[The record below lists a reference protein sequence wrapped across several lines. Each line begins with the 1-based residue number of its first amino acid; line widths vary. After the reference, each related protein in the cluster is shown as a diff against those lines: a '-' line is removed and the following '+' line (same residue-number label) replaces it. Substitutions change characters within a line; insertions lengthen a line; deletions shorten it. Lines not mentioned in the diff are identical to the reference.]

1 MVKASG
7 GIHRRTAL
15 ALAGGL
21 AFATLLQGHAFSQDA
36 YPSKSIKLIVPF
48 NAGGAADVVARL
60 VGDSMS
66 RRLGQSVVVENRAG
80 ATGATGSLAVARSA
94 PDGYNILMAVMS
106 SHAVVPATKK
116 DPAFDPIKD
125 FTPIVRIGNSV
136 QTLVVRKEFPAKN
149 LKEFIAYA
157 KANPG
162 KVSYASSGLASFPWL
177 GAKLVERA
185 AGIEMIHVPFPGDG
199 PAMNSVLTGHVDLL
213 FTPSAKS
220 YVEGGLVTALGVA
233 SRERMSSTPDW
244 PTLDESGLPGFT
256 LVSWVGFMGP
266 AGLPKP
272 IVDRLNKAV
281 NEALAE
287 PDIRQ
292 RLEQIG
298 YQVAGGSPEAFQAG
312 IQENIDAIRAL
323 NIKLD

>member
-7 GIHRRTAL
+7 GLHRRTAL
-15 ALAGGL
+15 ALTGAIAL
-21 AFATLLQGHAFSQDA
+21 STLLHGPAAAQDA
-36 YPSKSIKLIVPF
+36 YPSKSIRLIVPF

-60 VGDSMS
+60 VGDSLS
-66 RRLGQSVVVENRAG
+66 RRLGQTVIVENRAG
-80 ATGATGSLAVARSA
+80 ATGATGSLVVARAA

-106 SHAVVPATKK
+106 SHAVLPATKK

-136 QTLVVRKEFPAKN
+136 QTLVVRKDFPAKN
-149 LKEFIAYA
+149 LKDFIAYA

-162 KVSYASSGLASFPWL
+162 RVSYASSGLASFPWL

-199 PAMNSVLTGHVDLL
+199 PAMNSVLTGHVDML

-220 YVEGGLVTALGVA
+220 YVDGDLVQALGVA
-233 SRERMSSTPDW
+233 SLERAPATPDW
-244 PTLDESGLPGFT
+244 PTLNESGLPGFT

-272 IVDRLNKAV
+272 IVDKLNTAV
-281 NEALAE
+281 NDALAE

-292 RLEQIG
+292 RLDQIG
-298 YQVAGGSPEAFQAG
+298 YQVAGGTPESFQAG
-312 IQENIDAIRAL
+312 IQQNIDSIRAL
-323 NIKLD
+323 NFKLD

>member
-1 MVKASG
+1 MVKASVG
-7 GIHRRTAL
+7 LHRRIAL

-21 AFATLLQGHAFSQDA
+21 ALSTVLPGHGLADDI
-36 YPSKSIKLIVPF
+36 YPSKSIRLIVPF

-60 VGDSMS
+60 VGDSIS
-66 RRLGQSVVVENRAG
+66 RRLGQTVIVENRAG

-94 PDGYNILMAVMS
+94 PDGYTILMAVMS
-106 SHAVVPATKK
+106 SHAVLPATKK

-136 QTLVVRKEFPAKN
+136 QTLVVRKDFPAKN
-149 LKEFIAYA
+149 LKDFIAYA

-162 KVSYASSGLASFPWL
+162 KVSYSSSGLASFPWL

-199 PAMNSVLTGHVDLL
+199 PAMNSVLTGHVDML

-220 YVEGGLVTALGVA
+220 YVEGGLVMALGVA
-233 SRERMSSTPDW
+233 SRERMPTTPDW

-256 LVSWVGFMGP
+256 LISWVGFMGP

-272 IVDRLNKAV
+272 VVDRLNKAV
-281 NEALAE
+281 NESLAE

-292 RLEQIG
+292 RLDQIG
-298 YQVAGGSPEAFQAG
+298 YQVAGGSPEAFKAG

-323 NIKLD
+323 NIKFD

>member
-1 MVKASG
+1 MVTALRG
-7 GIHRRTAL
+7 LHRRTAL

-21 AFATLLQGHAFSQDA
+21 AVSTILQGHAVADDD
-36 YPSKSIKLIVPF
+36 YPSKSIRLIVPF

-60 VGDSMS
+60 VGDSIS
-66 RRLGQSVVVENRAG
+66 RRLSQTVIIENRAG

-94 PDGYNILMAVMS
+94 PDGYTILMAVMS
-106 SHAVVPATKK
+106 SHAVLPATKK

-136 QTLVVRKEFPAKN
+136 QTLVVRKNFPAAN

-162 KVSYASSGLASFPWL
+162 MVSYASSGLASFPWL

-199 PAMNSVLTGHVDLL
+199 PAMNSVLTGHVDML

-220 YVEGGLVTALGVA
+220 YVDGGLVNALGVA
-233 SRERMSSTPDW
+233 SLERMPATPDW
-244 PTLDESGLPGFT
+244 PTLNESGLPGFT
-256 LVSWVGFMGP
+256 LISWVGFMGP

-272 IVDRLNKAV
+272 IVDKLNKVV

-287 PDIRQ
+287 PEIRQ
-292 RLEQIG
+292 RLDQIG
-298 YQVAGGSPEAFQAG
+298 YQVAGGAPETFKAG

-323 NIKLD
+323 SIKLD

>member
-1 MVKASG
+1 VA
-7 GIHRRTAL
+7 
-15 ALAGGL
+15 
-21 AFATLLQGHAFSQDA
+21 QED
-36 YPSKSIKLIVPF
+36 YPSKSIRLIVPF

-60 VGDSMS
+60 VGDSIS
-66 RRLGQSVVVENRAG
+66 RRLGQSVIVENRAG

-94 PDGYNILMAVMS
+94 PDGYTILMAVMS
-106 SHAVVPATKK
+106 SHAVLPATKK

-125 FTPIVRIGNSV
+125 FTPIVRVGNSV
-136 QTLVVRKEFPAKN
+136 QTLVVRKNFPAAN

-162 KVSYASSGLASFPWL
+162 KVTYSSSGLASFPWL

-199 PAMNSVLTGHVDLL
+199 PAMNSVLTGHVDML

-220 YVEGGLVTALGVA
+220 YVEGGLVHALGVA
-233 SRERMSSTPDW
+233 SRERMPATPDW
-244 PTLDESGLPGFT
+244 PTLNESGLPGFT
-256 LVSWVGFMGP
+256 LISWVGFMGP

-272 IVDRLNKAV
+272 VVDKLNKAA

-287 PDIRQ
+287 PEVRQ
-292 RLEQIG
+292 RLDQIG
-298 YQVAGGSPEAFQAG
+298 YQVAGGSPESFQAG
-312 IQENIDAIRAL
+312 IQENIDSIRAL
-323 NIKLD
+323 GIKFD